1 MEEKSKLTIISI
13 KIPMEQLKQLDSL
26 VQQGL
31 YASRS
36 EAIRAAVRRL
46 LEEYER
52 MKWEGYSVMK
62 LRRSKREGEKE

>member
-1 MEEKSKLTIISI
+1 MNKRSILLIYHFYIMYYLGLDMEEKSKLTIISI

-36 EAIRAAVRRL
+36 EAIREAIRL
-46 LEEYER
+46 LLS
-52 MKWEGYSVMK
+52 GY
-62 LRRSKREGEKE
+62 R

>member
-36 EAIRAAVRRL
+36 EAIREAIRL
-46 LEEYER
+46 LLSGCR
-52 MKWEGYSVMK
+52 
-62 LRRSKREGEKE
+62 

>member
-36 EAIRAAVRRL
+36 EAIREAIRL
-46 LEEYER
+46 LLS
-52 MKWEGYSVMK
+52 GY
-62 LRRSKREGEKE
+62 R

>member
-1 MEEKSKLTIISI
+1 MEDKSKLTIISI
-13 KIPMEQLKQLDSL
+13 KIPMEQLRQLDSL

-46 LEEYER
+46 LEDYER
-52 MKWEGYSVMK
+52 IKWEATANIMK
-62 LRRSKREGEKE
+62 LRKK